1 MLSWLMALR
10 NRLTMDL
17 FFCVRRAT
25 ADPWVLST
33 YGPNERPM
41 PLFGSVEGAHEL
53 AALLRRDPLRVET
66 ARTLVLEFDLHL
78 GSGKACNE
86 VLRLLG
92 PHLETLEIRV
102 QRSEL
107 IVGDDPDAASQK
119 QMLREYFVKETSE
132 WTKLFKGITLPRVTS
147 INLFT
152 GQTVL
157 LDLPVLL
164 RPVPAL
170 QELRIC
176 AIAPEAQVMPE
187 SLSGHGSEA
196 VPRWLRGHVTSRWG
210 PHRSLRRV
218 HLSEHTGR
226 QERIL
231 GSLCAAAKY
240 IDEVTC
246 TNSYDS
252 DETLR
257 ILGHL
262 PGLRRLNFVAC
273 GQLTEAG
280 LHQDKTILWPSDFKD
295 AKGKM
300 VQSFPEL
307 RELYIHAEFRP
318 AGGWEMLRVS
328 PMRSIQCTHA
338 PTRGDAR

>member
-1 MLSWLMALR
+1 M
-10 NRLTMDL
+10 
-17 FFCVRRAT
+17 
-25 ADPWVLST
+25 
-33 YGPNERPM
+33 
-41 PLFGSVEGAHEL
+41 EGAHEL

-107 IVGDDPDAASQK
+107 IVGDEPEATSQR
-119 QMLREYFVKETSE
+119 QMIREYFAKETSE
-132 WTKLFKGITLPRVTS
+132 WTKLFKGVTLPRVTS
-147 INLFT
+147 NNLFT

-164 RPVPAL
+164 RAVPAL

-176 AIAPEAQVMPE
+176 AFAPEAQVMPE
-187 SLSGHGSEA
+187 SLSGYGSEA
-196 VPRWLRGHVTSRWG
+196 VPRWLRSHVPSRWE

-218 HLSEHTGR
+218 HLSEHTDR

-246 TNSYDS
+246 TNTYDS
-252 DETLR
+252 DEILR
-257 ILGHL
+257 ILGGL

-328 PMRSIQCTHA
+328 RKRCDAPMR
-338 PTRGDAR
+338 PTRGEAC